1 MYNFFEIE
9 AARMNES
16 VVTEA
21 KDLLEHPELLA
32 EGMFRDR
39 KIRIASGEGYG
50 DLVIDMRN
58 IEALHDALIEIKDQ
72 IRAVEYLMSGYA
84 TGRTKH
90 TDKKFY
96 LSTNKTRFDSDQL
109 NRRLKW
115 LNDNYN
121 KIEAA
126 YKNLGGDQTYYQAL
140 AAQAQQDIARNQRLD
155 MVMKLTDAY

>member
-50 DLVIDMRN
+50 DLAIDMRD

-72 IRAVEYLMSGYA
+72 IRAIEYLKSGYA

-96 LSTNKTRFDSDQL
+96 LSTNKTRFDVDQL
-109 NRRLKW
+109 NKRLKW

-126 YKNLGGDQTYYQAL
+126 YKNLGGDQTYYQAM
-140 AAQAQQDIARNQRLD
+140 AVQVQQDIARNQRLD
-155 MVMKLTDAY
+155 MAMKLTDAY